1 MKRSCGSYMNKRPSC
16 LFNFSS
22 FFSFAGFLN
31 GGSLYIYIYI
41 YIYFFFFFFSCCEQC
56 CLFEFPNLA
65 VILKHSHRFINFILI
80 LMAEPSPSFVPALMT
95 WAFKKESLRV
105 SNTNSFFPKKKKHT
119 FSVPLYSLFSSSQTL
134 TPTYS
139 DQALILWRR

>member
-1 MKRSCGSYMNKRPSC
+1 MNKRPSC

-41 YIYFFFFFFSCCEQC
+41 FFFFFFSCCEQC

-105 SNTNSFFPKKKKHT
+105 SNTNSFFPPKKKNTLSPFPFIHCFLLLKH
-119 FSVPLYSLFSSSQTL
+119 SHPLTSIKPSYYGVGEKSRHLS
-134 TPTYS
+134 P
-139 DQALILWRR
+139 